1 MRSSKDIRQEFISFF
16 EKRGHRF
23 VRSAPVVPNDDPTLL
38 FSNSGMAQFKD
49 VFLGTGIRDYSRA
62 VNSQKCIRAS
72 GKHNDLEDVGYDNY
86 HHTFFEMLGNWSF
99 GDYFKKEAIRWA
111 WELMTDQWGLPKE
124 KMWATVFAGGDGV
137 EADEDAENLWKTC
150 TDIASEQVLRFDKN
164 DNFWEMGEVGP
175 CGPCSE
181 LHIDLGQ
188 GTCPLSDKHEC
199 AVNLE
204 GCWRFVELWNLVFMQ
219 YQRFA
224 DGHLEELSAQ
234 HVDTGMG
241 LERICRVLQEV
252 DSNYSTDLFVP
263 ILDKISEVT
272 GQADSGEDTGVA
284 FRVIADHLRSLS
296 FAVADGALPSNEGR
310 GYVLRRMLRRATRF
324 GRVLNMHEPF
334 IYKLVPTLAEV
345 MGDAFPEI
353 NKQQKHVQNVIHA
366 EETSFGSTLDRGLEI
381 FQKMI
386 SSSETKSS
394 KIISGED
401 AFKLYDTYG
410 FPVDLT
416 RLMSNENGFEVDEK
430 GFEKLMKEQQERARE
445 AGKFKTIPDKWSEIS
460 EGPDSKFVGYD
471 TFITE
476 SKLRRFSQNESG
488 QWQFILDTTPFYAES
503 GGQVG
508 DHGILQQNDNTW
520 NVVDVQK
527 MGDSIIHICEAE
539 NKNLINIVPDNSK
552 ITASVDEKSRLS
564 TTNNHTAAHLMHEAL
579 RQVLGEHVTQAG
591 SLVNPEILRFD
602 FTHFEKVSD
611 TQLEEIENI
620 VNLVIRQ
627 NINTDIYETPFD
639 EAISSGIIALFG
651 EKYGDVVRVVKIS
664 DFSEE
669 LCGGCHVK
677 ATGQIGQFRIVSE
690 EGIAAG
696 IRRVVAVTGKQA
708 ELMAQEQ
715 GRVARALRQLLNVPE
730 AQIPEMAEKLAEEKR
745 QLEKEVQSLR
755 SKAALAG
762 ISELVAQAE
771 EVEGVYVLAREIE
784 ADSADTLR
792 NIGHSVREQIS
803 SGIAWLATTMDE
815 KSTLLCVVSD
825 DLIQRGIKAGDM
837 VNEVAKLAD
846 GRGGGKPNMAQAG
859 IKAPEKLSSALA
871 AATEIVREKLAN

>member
-1 MRSSKDIRQEFISFF
+1 MKNSKQIRQEFISFF

-62 VNSQKCIRAS
+62 VNSQKCLRAS

-99 GDYFKKEAIRWA
+99 GDYFKKEAIEWA
-111 WELMTDQWGLPKE
+111 WELMTEEWGLPKE
-124 KMWATVFAGGDGV
+124 KMWATVFAGGGGV
-137 EADEDAENLWKTC
+137 EADEDAESLWKTC

-224 DGHLEELSAQ
+224 DGHLEELTAQ

-263 ILDKISEVT
+263 IMDKISEVT
-272 GQADSGEDTGVA
+272 GQADSGEDAGVA

-353 NKQQKHVQNVIHA
+353 NKQQKHVQNVIQA

-416 RLMSNENGFEVDEK
+416 RLMSSEHGFEVDEK

-445 AGKFKTIPDKWSEIS
+445 AGKFKTIPDKWGEIS

-539 NKNLINIVPDNSK
+539 NKNLKNIVPDNST
-552 ITASVDEKSRLS
+552 ITASVDEKFRLS

-591 SLVNPEILRFD
+591 SLVNPEMLRFD

-708 ELMAQEQ
+708 ELMTQEQ

-771 EVEGVYVLAREIE
+771 EVEGVSVLAREIE

-792 NIGHSVREQIS
+792 YIGHSVREQIS

-859 IKAPEKLSSALA
+859 IKAPEKLPSALA

>member
-1 MRSSKDIRQEFISFF
+1 MKNSKQIRQEFISFF

-99 GDYFKKEAIRWA
+99 GDYFKKEAIEWA
-111 WELMTDQWGLPKE
+111 WELMTEQWRLPKE

-137 EADEDAENLWKTC
+137 EADEDAEKLWKTC

-263 ILDKISEVT
+263 IMDKISEVT
-272 GQADSGEDTGVA
+272 GQADSGEDAGVA

-353 NKQQKHVQNVIHA
+353 NKQQKHVQNVIQA

-416 RLMSNENGFEVDEK
+416 RLMSNEHGFEVDEK

-539 NKNLINIVPDNSK
+539 NKNLKNIVPDNST

-771 EVEGVYVLAREIE
+771 EVEGVSVLAREIE

-803 SGIAWLATTMDE
+803 SGIAWLAATMDE

-859 IKAPEKLSSALA
+859 IKAPEKLPSALA

>member
-1 MRSSKDIRQEFISFF
+1 MKNSKQIRQEFISFF

-99 GDYFKKEAIRWA
+99 GDYFKKEAIEWA
-111 WELMTDQWGLPKE
+111 WELMTEQWGLPKE

-263 ILDKISEVT
+263 ILEKISEVT
-272 GQADSGEDTGVA
+272 GQADSGEEAGVA

-353 NKQQKHVQNVIHA
+353 NKQQKHVQNVIQA

-416 RLMSNENGFEVDEK
+416 RLMSNEHGFEVDEK

-445 AGKFKTIPDKWSEIS
+445 SGKFKTIPDKWSEIS

-539 NKNLINIVPDNSK
+539 NKNLKNIVPDSST
-552 ITASVDEKSRLS
+552 ITATVDEKSRLS

-591 SLVNPEILRFD
+591 SLVNPEMLRFD

-627 NINTDIYETPFD
+627 NINTDIYETPYD

-677 ATGQIGQFRIVSE
+677 ATGQIGQFRLVSE

-708 ELMAQEQ
+708 ELMTQEQ

-755 SKAALAG
+755 SKAALEG

-771 EVEGVYVLAREIE
+771 EVEGVSVLAREIE

-859 IKAPEKLSSALA
+859 IKAPEKLPSALA
-871 AATEIVREKLAN
+871 AAIEIVREKLAN